1 MAAPSG
7 HRSRGSDDLGVFDD
21 AKSYYTEERH
31 QNRAGPRTRTYS
43 QVGVTD
49 FVMLSLELTSKTEQ
63 LDVPFRASQ
72 SSRAF
77 STRQPW

>member
-7 HRSRGSDDLGVFDD
+7 HRTRGSDDLGVYDD

-43 QVGVTD
+43 QVGATACHVVARID
-49 FVMLSLELTSKTEQ
+49 TEIEQ
-63 LDVPFRASQ
+63 FDVPFRAC
-72 SSRAF
+72 
-77 STRQPW
+77 

>member
-7 HRSRGSDDLGVFDD
+7 HRTRGSDDLGVFDD

-49 FVMLSLELTSKTEQ
+49 FTML
-63 LDVPFRASQ
+63 
-72 SSRAF
+72 
-77 STRQPW
+77 